1 MEDKI
6 LLKELSQ
13 NDQMKSVEEL
23 RKEEINRKRAATR
36 KANKERKEAEQRV
49 AEEAA
54 KREAEE
60 AERLKMLIE
69 KEHRSEKIQDIIVWI
84 ISVVTAVVVFFTIG
98 FENVFFWLSTPFVWK
113 EDDTFQVSVYDWEET
128 EDSMRI
134 RFEVTNASVKDGVGG
149 SIYAMVPG
157 IPYKALEIFIID
169 RMDPF
174 EKRIESV
181 SFSDNGT
188 SKYILKALQG
198 KQINEFNFDYKL
210 HKLFI
215 DGEVVK
221 QNHGWFKVIIILSLS
236 IVSALV
242 LYFNLCKNAI
252 LKTILKLCRV
262 PIIIVVVIIAFI
274 LKAMGSSPAVAFG
287 GTGSYVES
295 AAKRYKD
302 AATLKANY
310 LQQGNAKGA
319 ANAQRQMDSAMA
331 DMVSPNSSAA
341 RRYKTTADFKAGY
354 SMQGNIAGAARAQSQ
369 MDSALADMISKK

>member
-6 LLKELSQ
+6 LTKEILQ
-13 NDQMKSVEEL
+13 NDQPESAEEL
-23 RKEEINRKRAATR
+23 RKEEINRKRAETR
-36 KANKERKEAEQRV
+36 KANKERKEAEQRD

-60 AERLKMLIE
+60 AAKLQIFIEQER
-69 KEHRSEKIQDIIVWI
+69 RREKIQDIIVWV
-84 ISVVTAVVVFFTIG
+84 ISVITALVVFFTIG
-98 FENVFFWLSTPFVWK
+98 FENVFFWLSTPFTWK

-134 RFEVTNASVKDGVGG
+134 RFEITNASLQEGVGG

-157 IPYKALEIFIID
+157 IPYEALEIFIID

-198 KQINEFNFDYKL
+198 KQINEFDFDYKL

-221 QNHGWFKVIIILSLS
+221 QNHGWFKVIIILALS
-236 IVSALV
+236 IASALV

-274 LKAMGSSPAVAFG
+274 FKALGTAPAVAFG
-287 GTGSYVES
+287 GTSSYTES
-295 AAKRYKD
+295 AAKRYKY

-341 RRYKTTADFKAGY
+341 RRYKTAADFKAGY
-354 SMQGNIAGAARAQSQ
+354 TMQGNTAGAARAQSQ
-369 MDSALADMISKK
+369 MDSALADMIYKK

>member
-1 MEDKI
+1 MDNEKTNVGT
-6 LLKELSQ
+6 S
-13 NDQMKSVEEL
+13 KSAEEL

-36 KANKERKEAEQRV
+36 RANKERKEAEQRA

-60 AERLKMLIE
+60 AAKLQILIE
-69 KEHRSEKIQDIIVWI
+69 QERRSEKIQDIVVWI
-84 ISVVTAVVVFFTIG
+84 ISVVTASVVFFTIG
-98 FENVFFWLSTPFVWK
+98 FENVFFWLSTPFTWK

-128 EDSMRI
+128 EGSMRI

-149 SIYAMVPG
+149 QIYAMVPG
-157 IPYKALEIFIID
+157 IPYEALEIFIID
-169 RMDPF
+169 RMDSF

-198 KQINEFNFDYKL
+198 KQINEFDFDYKL

-221 QNHGWFKVIIILSLS
+221 QNHGWFKVIIILALS
-236 IVSALV
+236 IASALV

-274 LKAMGSSPAVAFG
+274 FKALGTAPAVAFG
-287 GTGSYVES
+287 GTGSYTKS

-310 LQQGNAKGA
+310 LQQGNTKGA

-341 RRYKTTADFKAGY
+341 RRYKTAADFKAGY
-354 SMQGNIAGAARAQSQ
+354 TMQGNTTGAARAQSQ
-369 MDSALADMISKK
+369 MESALADMISKK